1 MANPTDPPEYEHVL
15 AEHRELKDLMAR
27 IDRAFTERI
36 SSMEEVSDLLAQLGD
51 RLVRHFSMEEEGGY
65 FAEALTQAPR
75 LVSRAN
81 ELMAQHPK
89 MCTRARDLVL
99 EIDPIRPKQDWW
111 QTTRERFNAFRDEL
125 LKHEQ
130 REDLLI
136 QEAYNRD
143 LGAND

>member
-1 MANPTDPPEYEHVL
+1 MSTNPPEYEQVL
-15 AEHRELKDLMAR
+15 AEHRELKELLGR
-27 IDRAFTERI
+27 IDQALADRTSTI
-36 SSMEEVSDLLAQLGD
+36 DEVSDMLAQLGD
-51 RLVRHFSMEEEGGY
+51 RLVRHFAMEEDSGY
-65 FAEALTQAPR
+65 FAEALTQAPQ

-89 MCTRARDLVL
+89 MCTGARDLVL
-99 EIDPIRPKQDWW
+99 EIDSLRSRQDWW
-111 QTTRERFNAFRDEL
+111 QATRERFDAFRDEL

-136 QEAYNRD
+136 QEAYNQD